1 MGMRAKKQI
10 QPQLTIRIQMKSRP
24 IFMDLC
30 TRAKNLYNYATYQVR
45 QEFFTNG
52 KWLQY
57 TTLYH
62 QLKHEPVYLVLKEIS
77 DSYLPQQVL
86 RQVEQSW
93 RSYFNA
99 IKAWKRDPS
108 KFLGRPRLPGYKAK
122 NGLHMLSFPRPRVR
136 IRGTKILFARNLMT
150 RGFPMFP
157 VGNLPITAET
167 CSGARLVPF
176 YDRFVVE
183 LLYRTQI
190 QSFSLNNEHS
200 PRAIGIDLGLT
211 NLVATSD
218 GLLVKGGVVKTIN
231 QWYNKQLAYYKSLA
245 KKHNQQYSTNRM
257 QRLHRVRANKINN
270 CFHQTSRAIINHCL
284 VNNINTLVIGYNT
297 FWKQHCQLGK
307 RINQS
312 FVQVPFHKFLH
323 MLEYKAKL
331 VGIAVILVSEA
342 YTSQKC
348 SSCRVINKKNRK
360 SRGLYHCRS
369 CGLRLNADHN
379 AALNILQRLPVDE
392 KVVPK
397 VSSNLVCSDLPDRGC
412 VTHPV
417 VAQKT

>member
-1 MGMRAKKQI
+1 MGMRAKKQT

-24 IFMDLC
+24 VFIDLC
-30 TRAKNLYNYATYQVR
+30 TRAKNLYNYATYVVR
-45 QEFFTNG
+45 QEFFAIG

-62 QLKHEPVYLVLKEIS
+62 QLKHEPAYLALKEIS

-86 RQVEQSW
+86 RQVEKNW

-99 IKAWKRDPS
+99 LKVWKKEPS

-122 NGLHMLSFPRPRVR
+122 NGLHMLSFPRPQVR
-136 IRGTKILFARNLMT
+136 IRGTEILFARNLMA
-150 RGFPMFP
+150 RGFPKFP
-157 VGNLPITAET
+157 VGSLPITAET
-167 CSGARLVPF
+167 CSGARLVPY

-183 LLYRTQI
+183 LLYETEI
-190 QSFSLNNEHS
+190 ESFPLINEHS
-200 PRAIGIDLGLT
+200 PRAIGIDLGLN

-218 GLLVKGGVVKTIN
+218 GLLVKGGVVKAIN

-257 QRLHRVRANKINN
+257 QRMHRVRSNKIND
-270 CFHQTSRAIINHCL
+270 CFHQTSREIIDHCL
-284 VNNINTLVIGYNT
+284 VNNINTLVIGYNPL
-297 FWKQHCQLGK
+297 WKQHCNMGK

-323 MLEYKAKL
+323 MIEYKAKL
-331 VGIAVILVSEA
+331 LGIAVILVSEA

-348 SSCRVINKKNRK
+348 SSCGIIDKKNRK
-360 SRGLYHCRS
+360 SRGLYHCHS
-369 CGLRLNADHN
+369 CGLHLNADHN
-379 AALNILQRLPVDE
+379 AALNILQRLPAD
-392 KVVPK
+392 KQVVPK
-397 VSSNLVCSDLPDRGC
+397 LSSNSFCSDLQDRGC

-417 VAQKT
+417 MTLKA